1 MSSSFVH
8 LLKQQ
13 RQAAFSCLSAWHQEE
28 PLLPPVIMA
37 NNIRLIFGFCIC
49 CTVLFHGASSFSATN
64 APRSRRGIGLLLSSS
79 SFSPINDAAAA
90 DDEQLF
96 NTLSFDS
103 RNANLRLPIINT
115 INNLHHQQRA
125 LVTGCISTLTAS
137 LLLLLTPLITFA
149 ASTAEP
155 PTELVIEELPP
166 VYVPILFAIGVI
178 GGVGVLTFSLGNVM
192 DEEASLGL
200 QSGAR
205 AKKERDRTRSSYF
218 KK

>member
-1 MSSSFVH
+1 M
-8 LLKQQ
+8 
-13 RQAAFSCLSAWHQEE
+13 R
-28 PLLPPVIMA
+28 IMT
-37 NNIRLIFGFCIC
+37 NLRLIFGFCIC
-49 CTVLFHGASSFSATN
+49 CCAVLFHEASSFSATN
-64 APRSRRGIGLLLSSS
+64 VPQSRRGIEILSSS
-79 SFSPINDAAAA
+79 SSSSSSSFPINDAAAP
-90 DDEQLF
+90 DDEHLLFHPKIATTIATSSNQLSSDIRS
-96 NTLSFDS
+96 T
-103 RNANLRLPIINT
+103 NLRLPISDT
-115 INNLHHQQRA
+115 INNLNRQRA
-125 LVTGCISTLTAS
+125 LVTGCISTVSAS
-137 LLLLLTPLITFA
+137 LLLLLTPLITLA
-149 ASTAEP
+149 ATTEPPP

>member
-1 MSSSFVH
+1 M
-8 LLKQQ
+8 
-13 RQAAFSCLSAWHQEE
+13 AQEE
-28 PLLPPVIMA
+28 PLFPPVIMA
-37 NNIRLIFGFCIC
+37 NLRLIFGFCIC
-49 CTVLFHGASSFSATN
+49 CTVLFHGASSFSATD
-64 APRSRRGIGLLLSSS
+64 APRSRRGIGILLSSS
-79 SFSPINDAAAA
+79 SSSPINDAAAA

-96 NTLSFDS
+96 NTFATTIEIATTSNQLSPDS

-192 DEEASLGL
+192 DEEASFGL

>member
-1 MSSSFVH
+1 
-8 LLKQQ
+8 
-13 RQAAFSCLSAWHQEE
+13 
-28 PLLPPVIMA
+28 MA
-37 NNIRLIFGFCIC
+37 NLRLIFGFCIC
-49 CTVLFHGASSFSATN
+49 CTVSFHGASSFSATD
-64 APRSRRGIGLLLSSS
+64 APRSRRGIGILLSSS
-79 SFSPINDAAAA
+79 SSDAV

-96 NTLSFDS
+96 NHKIATSTIATTNQLSSDKRS
-103 RNANLRLPIINT
+103 INRRLPIRSFT
-115 INNLHHQQRA
+115 LNNLHQERA
-125 LVTGCISTLTAS
+125 LVTGFISTLTTAS
-137 LLLLLTPLITFA
+137 FLLLLTPLITFA
-149 ASTAEP
+149 ASTTEP
-155 PTELVIEELPP
+155 LTELVIEELPP